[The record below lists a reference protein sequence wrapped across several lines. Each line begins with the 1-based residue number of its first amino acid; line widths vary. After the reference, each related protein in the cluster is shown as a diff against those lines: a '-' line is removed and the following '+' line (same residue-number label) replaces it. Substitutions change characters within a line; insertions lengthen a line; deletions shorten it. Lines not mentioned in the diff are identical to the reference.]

1 MQVVKHGKTINEARV
16 GNFNTALRS
25 KVLKFLKDAG
35 REDIEI
41 QKLSNVAVNWTVD
54 AGKTELDFEFTCDS
68 DSYEISVKDGKG
80 EKVEAWTPQES
91 IAELTDDLNDT
102 LSFIDEFKNSLN
114 TKTTSA
120 KAEAVEESEEEDDD
134 DELDEDEE
142 LNESEE
148 DELTSGAEDLADEF
162 AGDVMESVMNDLGMD
177 DYDDALEKELV
188 EKVLIPV
195 FKREYPLVCT
205 EGREINDE
213 DRVFKDIFAS
223 DEYKT
228 FIKDKK
234 EEYNLKES
242 EDDESEDDE
251 EETGKIV
258 ADFLDEIREE
268 AFDEILKEIR
278 ERLGQDETDTDED
291 EIFSKIDDYLDSWED
306 DPDADAENAE
316 EAKEIIVGAWD
327 SYIEL

>member
-114 TKTTSA
+114 TKTTST

-134 DELDEDEE
+134 SDDELDEDEE
-142 LNESEE
+142 LN
-148 DELTSGAEDLADEF
+148 
-162 AGDVMESVMNDLGMD
+162 
-177 DYDDALEKELV
+177 
-188 EKVLIPV
+188 
-195 FKREYPLVCT
+195 
-205 EGREINDE
+205 
-213 DRVFKDIFAS
+213 
-223 DEYKT
+223 
-228 FIKDKK
+228 
-234 EEYNLKES
+234 
-242 EDDESEDDE
+242 ESEDDE

-327 SYIEL
+327 SYIDL

>member
-1 MQVVKHGKTINEARV
+1 MQTIKHGKAIKEARV

-80 EKVEAWTPQES
+80 EKVEAWAPQES

-114 TKTTSA
+114 TKVSPA
-120 KAEAVEESEEEDDD
+120 KAESVEESEEDD
-134 DELDEDEE
+134 DEADEDEE
-142 LNESEE
+142 LNESE
-148 DELTSGAEDLADEF
+148 
-162 AGDVMESVMNDLGMD
+162 
-177 DYDDALEKELV
+177 
-188 EKVLIPV
+188 
-195 FKREYPLVCT
+195 
-205 EGREINDE
+205 
-213 DRVFKDIFAS
+213 
-223 DEYKT
+223 
-228 FIKDKK
+228 
-234 EEYNLKES
+234 
-242 EDDESEDDE
+242 DDE
-251 EETGKIV
+251 EESGKIV

-316 EAKEIIVGAWD
+316 EAKNIIVGAWD
-327 SYIEL
+327 SYIDL

>member
-54 AGKTELDFEFTCDS
+54 AGKTELNFEFTCDS

-91 IAELTDDLNDT
+91 VAELTDDLNDT

-114 TKTTSA
+114 TKVAPA
-120 KAEAVEESEEEDDD
+120 KAESVEESEED
-134 DELDEDEE
+134 DEEADEDEE
-142 LNESEE
+142 LNESE
-148 DELTSGAEDLADEF
+148 DD
-162 AGDVMESVMNDLGMD
+162 D
-177 DYDDALEKELV
+177 DYQ
-188 EKVLIPV
+188 
-195 FKREYPLVCT
+195 
-205 EGREINDE
+205 
-213 DRVFKDIFAS
+213 
-223 DEYKT
+223 KT
-228 FIKDKK
+228 
-234 EEYNLKES
+234 
-242 EDDESEDDE
+242 
-251 EETGKIV
+251 V
-258 ADFLDEIREE
+258 ADFLDEIRED

-278 ERLGQDETDTDED
+278 EQADEDADED
-291 EIFSKIDDYLDSWED
+291 EIFGKIDAYLDTWKD

-316 EAKEIIVGAWD
+316 EAKEIVVGAWE
-327 SYIEL
+327 SYIDL

>member
-68 DSYEISVKDGKG
+68 DSYEINVKDGKG
-80 EKVEAWTPQES
+80 EKVETWAPQES

-114 TKTTSA
+114 TKVSPA
-120 KAEAVEESEEEDDD
+120 KAEAVEESGEDDD
-134 DELDEDEE
+134 DELDEDEDEE
-142 LNESEE
+142 LNESE
-148 DELTSGAEDLADEF
+148 
-162 AGDVMESVMNDLGMD
+162 D
-177 DYDDALEKELV
+177 DDD
-188 EKVLIPV
+188 
-195 FKREYPLVCT
+195 
-205 EGREINDE
+205 
-213 DRVFKDIFAS
+213 
-223 DEYKT
+223 
-228 FIKDKK
+228 
-234 EEYNLKES
+234 
-242 EDDESEDDE
+242 DDDDE
-251 EETGKIV
+251 EESGKIV

-316 EAKEIIVGAWD
+316 EAKNIVVGAWD
-327 SYIEL
+327 SYIDL